1 MSRSNSILPRMA
13 SARRIEQINI
23 LVKEELSRII
33 SREIDLMEYGLITIT
48 RVDTSRDALYATVYL
63 SLLGVN
69 PAELL
74 SGLTREVYHIQQRLN
89 HSLAMRPVPKIRFA
103 LDREEMRR
111 EGLERSLAQMRQ
123 GEKM

>member
-1 MSRSNSILPRMA
+1 MA

-33 SREIDLMEYGLITIT
+33 SREIDLTEHGLITIT
-48 RVDTSRDALYATVYL
+48 RVDISRDALYATVYL
-63 SLLGVN
+63 SLLGAN

-74 SGLTREVYHIQQRLN
+74 SGLEREVYHIQQKLN
-89 HSLAMRPVPKIRFA
+89 RSVAMRPVPKIRFA

-111 EGLERSLAQMRQ
+111 EGLERSLAQAKRK
-123 GEKM
+123 GVL